1 MKKNNNDIFGK
12 IPNRLTFIGIVIC
25 VLSILSLLFS
35 INVLFY

>member
-12 IPNRLTFIGIVIC
+12 IPNKFTFIGIVIC

-35 INVLFY
+35 INILFY